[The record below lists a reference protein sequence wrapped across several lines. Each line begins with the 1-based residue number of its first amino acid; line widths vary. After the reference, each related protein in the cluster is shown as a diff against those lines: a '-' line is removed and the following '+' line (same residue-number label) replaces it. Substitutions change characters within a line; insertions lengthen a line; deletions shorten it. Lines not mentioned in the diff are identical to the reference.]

1 VTVPYP
7 DPAVIALLG
16 ELPGLAP
23 VGGRVST
30 QLDAILPAI
39 RVTKVGDREESTPLE
54 ATPLF
59 QVEVWA
65 NDEFTAG
72 SLAWA
77 LRNEWPS
84 AKRQLVGDALVY
96 GRWIAVD
103 PTPSPDPE
111 TDLPRFLVTVGIRL
125 SGATPS

>member
-1 VTVPYP
+1 MTVPYP
-7 DPAVIALLG
+7 DPAVITLLG
-16 ELPGLAP
+16 ELPCLAP

-30 QLDAILPAI
+30 QLDSTLPALRI
-39 RVTKVGDREESTPLE
+39 TKVSDREGPTPQE

-65 NDEFTAG
+65 EDEFIAG

-84 AKRQLVGDALVY
+84 AKRQLVGDTLVY
-96 GRWIAVD
+96 GRWIAAD